1 MAGEENKGCSF
12 QINEKEKPLENS
24 GNDKTVTT
32 CYFSALNC
40 DHKLYL
46 SDNLFL
52 WSQVNSVMAT

>member
-12 QINEKEKPLENS
+12 QINENEKPLENS

-52 WSQVNSVMAT
+52 WSQVN